1 MRQRLAYLLV
11 ALLSIGIAAL
21 LWVNRAE
28 GMLERLDRITLDA
41 QMHWRGPLK
50 PEAPVTLLVLDD
62 RSLQG
67 LDTTDRRR
75 IAQALDHLGAA
86 RLVALDMLLVEPGDA
101 GSDQELAR
109 AIARNGHVL
118 LPFALPAENG
128 PATEPAKAVL
138 DSAFAATRGEDAA
151 ALLPLHPMR
160 LLAPR
165 REFADAALGLGH
177 VTAPRGADGAVRF
190 DLPALMLDGEAYPSL
205 ALRMAV
211 AAQGVPWPQARV
223 AFGESIQAGPL
234 QLPLDLFSRQWI
246 NYYGPAGSFPQIR
259 LDDLLAGRV
268 DKAQIAGR
276 IVIAGVTAVGSSDT
290 FATPFDAGLPGVE
303 RLATSVDNLISGRTL
318 TRPPWTAGAELATL
332 VLLPL
337 LTVSLIGALSLRR
350 ALAVLGVV
358 VLGLLAW
365 MQQRFDVHYE
375 FVSPIF
381 PLLGLLLATLGAMA
395 VRGGIER
402 ARRLAAIADLR
413 ASEERYALAAQGA
426 NDGLWDWD
434 IGAGE
439 VHFSPRWLTL
449 MGLSADEAQNMQAWI
464 KPLAN
469 AQRLAFDAALEDH
482 LQGRSQQLHHLL
494 EFTQGGQPRWLL
506 ARGVATREG
515 PDGGGKPVR
524 MAGSLTDV
532 SELHR
537 LQHQLSHDA
546 LHDRLTG
553 LGNRN
558 LFRAQLE
565 QLLASKPASGVGM
578 LLIGLDGFRAF
589 NETNGVIVGDAALAE
604 VARRLRQREGLA
616 VPVARIG
623 PDEFALAGAIKA
635 GDMELMKWAQSC
647 FAEAFSLGEAQAL
660 RLSAGVALA
669 HTSEGL
675 STPDELIVAAE
686 AAMAKAK
693 TQGPG
698 QSHRFDAAEALVEQ
712 SRRWMVEQIE
722 IALHSPGQFALHY
735 QPFIRLSDRALLGFE
750 ALIRWTHPTKG
761 LVMPGD
767 FIPVAEASGQIADIG
782 RWTLMETARQLRIW
796 HAQGFTGEIAV
807 NVSGVQLERDVELL
821 TDARALLAAL
831 GPVPARQLKLEV
843 TESMAMSNPQRSAE
857 TLQELARMGF
867 KISIDDFGTGYSSL
881 AYLHRFPFDTLKI
894 DRSFV
899 MRLGAG
905 REAQEIVRTIVGLTI
920 ALDKQ
925 ALAEGVED
933 ETQAR
938 ILEELGVQV
947 GQGWLWSKA
956 LPAAQAEALLTQVTW
971 KPKALAAEPAL
982 AS

>member
-1 MRQRLAYLLV
+1 MKQRLAYLLV
-11 ALLSIGIAAL
+11 AIFSITIAAL
-21 LWVNRAE
+21 LWEGRAE

-50 PEAPVTLLVLDD
+50 PEAPITLLVLDD
-62 RSLQG
+62 RSLQALG
-67 LDTTDRRR
+67 TTDRRGV
-75 IAQALDHLGAA
+75 AQALDRLGAA
-86 RLVALDMLLVEPGDA
+86 RLVALDMLLVEPGDP

-118 LPFALPAENG
+118 LPFALPAESG
-128 PATEPAKAVL
+128 PAVEPSKAVL
-138 DSAFAATRGEDAA
+138 DNAFASSRGEEAA
-151 ALLPLHPMR
+151 ALLPLHPAR

-165 REFADAALGLGH
+165 PEFAEAALGLGH

-190 DLPALMLDGEAYPSL
+190 DLPGLMLDGEAYPSL
-205 ALRMAV
+205 ALRSAV
-211 AAQGVPWPQARV
+211 ASQGVAWPQARI
-223 AFGESIQAGPL
+223 AFGEGIQAGAV

-290 FATPFDAGLPGVE
+290 FPTPFDAGLPGVE
-303 RLATSVDNLISGRTL
+303 RLATSMDNLISGRTL
-318 TRPPWTAGAELATL
+318 TRPPWSAGAELMAL

-337 LTVSLIGALSLRR
+337 LAVGLIGGLSLRR
-350 ALAVLGVV
+350 GLVVLGVV
-358 VLGLLAW
+358 VLGLLAL
-365 MQQRFDVHYE
+365 MQQRFETHHE

-381 PLLGLLLATLGAMA
+381 PVLGLLLATLGAMA
-395 VRGGIER
+395 VRSGIER
-402 ARRLAAIADLR
+402 ARKLAAVQQLR

-434 IGAGE
+434 IAAGE

-449 MGLSADEAQNMQAWI
+449 MGLAADEAQNMQAWI

-494 EFTQGGQPRWLL
+494 EFTQGGQSRWLL

-515 PDGGGKPVR
+515 DKPVR

-578 LLIGLDGFRAF
+578 LLIGLDGFRTF

-623 PDEFALAGAIKA
+623 PDEFALATSIKA
-635 GDMELMKWAQSC
+635 GDAELMKWAQSC
-647 FAEAFSLGEAQAL
+647 FAEAFALGEAQPL
-660 RLSAGVALA
+660 RLTAGVGLA

-675 STPDELIVAAE
+675 ATPDELIVAAE

-693 TQGPG
+693 TQGLG
-698 QSHRFDAAEALVEQ
+698 QAHRFDAAEALVEQ
-712 SRRWMVEQIE
+712 SRRWMVDQID
-722 IALHSPGQFALHY
+722 IALKSPGQFALHY
-735 QPFIRLSDRALLGFE
+735 QPFIRLSDRQLLGFE

-821 TDARALLAAL
+821 ADARALLAAL

-956 LPAAQAEALLTQVTW
+956 LPAAQAEALLTKVTW
-971 KPKALAAEPAL
+971 KPKAVVAEMAAQGA
-982 AS
+982 